1 MKLDRM
7 ERESEEERE
16 REMDSQRNGVRDKG
30 ADRMRANKSYTKKAS
45 PDCLVQRVKMPLGQT
60 VGKLLRASNTELTNN
75 IRYPKGLDAAQSGEG
90 RGSVILN
97 P

>member
-1 MKLDRM
+1 
-7 ERESEEERE
+7 
-16 REMDSQRNGVRDKG
+16 
-30 ADRMRANKSYTKKAS
+30 
-45 PDCLVQRVKMPLGQT
+45 LVQRVKMPLGQT
-60 VGKLLRASNTELTNN
+60 ADKLLRASNTELTNN